1 MQFQIRDSRGFALT
15 LLALLAFCASSQH
28 KVAQDDEQSW
38 RAPPPTTQ
46 RTQTRPGNCDQL
58 DTRAQIVIANINQQ
72 WGSRPSPC
80 SQAKKDRMIC
90 LERKRFVGQC
100 LAENRA
106 EQDRADQC
114 LREAEERVQA
124 VCDPDAQRRAP
135 WLGD

>member
-1 MQFQIRDSRGFALT
+1 MQFQIRDSRSFA
-15 LLALLAFCASSQH
+15 LALLAVLAFSASSRH
-28 KVAQDDEQSW
+28 ASAQEEEQSW
-38 RAPPPTTQ
+38 RTPPPSSQ

-58 DTRAQIVIANINQQ
+58 DTRAQVVIANINQQ
-72 WGSRPSPC
+72 WGSRRSPC
-80 SQAKKDRMIC
+80 TQARKDRMIC
-90 LERKRFVGQC
+90 LERKRFVSQC